1 MPHRAIR
8 NLCSNRLNSLVALQ
22 CTLKSLRLGGFLLA
36 DHRRFPRLLRDH
48 YRVSLVGSSGLTDDP
63 GESVSEALHFPDWF
77 ERFEVM
83 NL

>member
-8 NLCSNRLNSLVALQ
+8 NLCSNRVNSLAALQ

-48 YRVSLVGSSGLTDDP
+48 YRVSLVGSSGQM
-63 GESVSEALHFPDWF
+63 SQV
-77 ERFEVM
+77 
-83 NL
+83 NLLAKPYSQTGLK